1 MNIVGIIPARG
12 GSKRVPRKN
21 IRPLCGRPLVT
32 YSIEQARRSKC
43 ISRVIV
49 STEDKEIA
57 RIARKWKAEVIIRPQ
72 ELARDDTPMIE
83 VIIHV
88 LDSLKKEKYSPDVV
102 VLLQPT
108 SPLRTSQ
115 DIDGAIKAFL
125 NCPECLSVVS
135 VTEFDHP
142 PLWAMKVE
150 GKFLK
155 PMFGERYLRMRCQ
168 ELPPAY
174 RPNGAIFVASPQTLL
189 KYKSFYTPRTLAYF
203 MPPERSIDIDTEFDL
218 LLAEFIISESKNL
231 SETKK

>member
-1 MNIVGIIPARG
+1 MVN
-12 GSKRVPRKN
+12 RKN
-21 IRPLCGRPLVT
+21 IRNFHGKPLISYIIETSKKVS
-32 YSIEQARRSKC
+32 SIDK
-43 ISRVIV
+43 VIL

-189 KYKSFYTPRTLAYF
+189 KYKSFYKNYF
-203 MPPERSIDIDTEFDL
+203 RHNF
-218 LLAEFIISESKNL
+218 
-231 SETKK
+231 